1 MSWKNGLLLLLSIH
15 PMKTLAGQSLKKRRL
30 ECLNSSEHRYTLQY
44 VSLYI
49 WSWCDVL
56 LHISFKTPSSYTSDK
71 NFRLKLCAKGD
82 FLSYLIATHIF
93 LLSKDLFF
101 YKNFILRW
109 WKSATKY
116 FARTD
121 YNLHYN
127 VHTLKK
133 YLCVKKVRIEFCWES
148 ERKLNESCQKNFF
161 ADHHEQ

>member
-1 MSWKNGLLLLLSIH
+1 MWCFI
-15 PMKTLAGQSLKKRRL
+15 T
-30 ECLNSSEHRYTLQY
+30 
-44 VSLYI
+44 YI
-49 WSWCDVL
+49 FQNTF
-56 LHISFKTPSSYTSDK
+56 IIYKSDK

-161 ADHHEQ
+161 CWSSWTVKVLQYLAQHLIGFQNQSQVGRVMP